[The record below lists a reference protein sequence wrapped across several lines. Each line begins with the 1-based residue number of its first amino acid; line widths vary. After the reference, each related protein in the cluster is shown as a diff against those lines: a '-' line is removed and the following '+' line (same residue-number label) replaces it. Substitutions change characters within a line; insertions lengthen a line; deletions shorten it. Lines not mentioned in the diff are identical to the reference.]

1 MDIEAEM
8 IRRIEAAL
16 PGAEVELNDLTG
28 TRDHWQAVI
37 VHDDFAGKS
46 RLKRQRLI
54 FAALGELMHGP
65 IHALTM
71 QTMTPDEAQ
80 KEQ

>member
-8 IRRIEAAL
+8 IRRIQAAL
-16 PGAEVELNDLTG
+16 PDAIVRLHDLTG
-28 TRDHWQAVI
+28 TRDHWQAVV
-37 VHDDFAGKS
+37 VHPSFAGEA
-46 RLKRQRLI
+46 RLKRQRRV

-71 QTMTPDEAQ
+71 QTMTPDEAG
-80 KEQ
+80 ED

>member
-8 IRRIEAAL
+8 MRRIQAAL
-16 PGAEVELNDLTG
+16 PEATIRLRDLTG
-28 TRDHWQAVI
+28 TRDHWQAVV
-37 VHDDFAGKS
+37 VHPDFAGET
-46 RLKRQRLI
+46 RLKRQRRV

-71 QTMTPDEAQ
+71 QLMTPDESG
-80 KEQ
+80 ED